1 MILVLGHGDDPAVRL
16 VVDAALELGVAHVL
30 LDQLAKPLPDV
41 RLGPGAFVEV
51 GGARTPLDDVTGLY
65 ARPLA
70 PAASTDPRDAERGR
84 ALVDLVCGWA
94 EGTAARVAS
103 RVSAMHSNS
112 SKPYQAQRIA
122 AAGLAVPETLV
133 TDDPAEVRAFV
144 AEHGEVV
151 YKSVSGIRSV
161 VRSLEGPD
169 LRRLDRVRALPTQF
183 QALVPG
189 TDVRVHVVGAETFA
203 TEVASDAVDYRYA
216 GREGLDARLT
226 ATEVPD
232 DVAARCVALAASLD
246 LPLAGV
252 DLRRTTGGGWV
263 CFEVNPMP
271 GFSYYE
277 SHTGQ
282 PIARA
287 LVRYL
292 AGKAD

>member
-1 MILVLGHGDDPAVRL
+1 
-16 VVDAALELGVAHVL
+16 
-30 LDQLAKPLPDV
+30 
-41 RLGPGAFVEV
+41 
-51 GGARTPLDDVTGLY
+51 
-65 ARPLA
+65 
-70 PAASTDPRDAERGR
+70 
-84 ALVDLVCGWA
+84 
-94 EGTAARVAS
+94 
-103 RVSAMHSNS
+103 
-112 SKPYQAQRIA
+112 
-122 AAGLAVPETLV
+122 
-133 TDDPAEVRAFV
+133 
-144 AEHGEVV
+144 
-151 YKSVSGIRSV
+151 
-161 VRSLEGPD
+161 
-169 LRRLDRVRALPTQF
+169 
-183 QALVPG
+183 
-189 TDVRVHVVGAETFA
+189 
-203 TEVASDAVDYRYA
+203 VASDAVDYRYA
-216 GREGLDARLT
+216 GREGLAARLT